1 MRIKDYLKII
11 EGKVELSQID
21 VNSKLDKVI
30 DLLGLQV
37 SNQKAILSFLQEL
50 DKKLLGILTN
60 IPDDVDVHNI
70 KDDMNEKLDCII
82 EAIKELPKPVK
93 VVKPD
98 TKKTVSR
105 NQFGTYTK
113 FTLEEEKQIRALF
126 NADLSDKQIAQQL
139 GRTAKQVE
147 NKRLSMGLRRRV
159 KK

>member
-37 SNQKAILSFLQEL
+37 SNQKAILAFLQEL
-50 DKKLLGILTN
+50 DAKLLGILN
-60 IPDDVDVHNI
+60 NMPV
-70 KDDMNEKLDCII
+70 KDNVYDHQFGII

-93 VVKPD
+93 VVKPEE
-98 TKKTVSR
+98 KKAVSR

-113 FTLEEEKQIRALF
+113 FTPEEEKQIRALF

-139 GRTAKQVE
+139 GRSAKQVE